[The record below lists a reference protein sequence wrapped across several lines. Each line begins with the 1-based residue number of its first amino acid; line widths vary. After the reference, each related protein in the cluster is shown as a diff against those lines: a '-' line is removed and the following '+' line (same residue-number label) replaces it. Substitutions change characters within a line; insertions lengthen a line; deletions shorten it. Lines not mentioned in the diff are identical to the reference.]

1 MNELYTINDIATMT
15 GLTTRTVRNYMK
27 LGILDGE
34 KMDGT
39 WKFSIEQVSAFMADK
54 NVQPSIQAKKNG
66 VVFDFLA
73 DKYKKV
79 NEICTI
85 LDFQVSEE
93 EAMEIS
99 DFFCKETCKENI
111 GNMKFSFSYENGF
124 ARVIL
129 KGTEDF
135 VSDIMKKYYRECQK
149 KL

>member
-1 MNELYTINDIATMT
+1 MNEFYTINDIATMT

-27 LGILDGE
+27 LGLLEGE
-34 KMDGT
+34 KADGI
-39 WKFSIEQVSAFMADK
+39 WQFSIEAVSAFMADK

-73 DKYKKV
+73 DNYKKV

-85 LDFQVSEE
+85 LDFPVSQE
-93 EAMEIS
+93 EALEIS
-99 DFFCKETCKENI
+99 DFFCRETCRENV
-111 GNMKFSFSYENGF
+111 GNMKFSFDYNNGF

-135 VSDIMKKYYRECQK
+135 VSEVMKKYYSE
-149 KL
+149 

>member
-1 MNELYTINDIATMT
+1 MNEFYTINDIATMT

-27 LGILDGE
+27 LGLLEGE
-34 KMDGT
+34 KADGI
-39 WKFSIEQVSAFMADK
+39 WQFSIEAVSAFMADK

-73 DKYKKV
+73 DNYKKV

-85 LDFQVSEE
+85 LDFPVSQE

-99 DFFCKETCKENI
+99 DFFCRETCKENV
-111 GNMKFSFSYENGF
+111 GNMKFSFDYNNGF

-135 VSDIMKKYYRECQK
+135 VSEVMKKYYSE
-149 KL
+149 